1 MTPNPKR
8 MGAVAGACICAIGG
22 KVDIDIDIDIVIDI
36 GNCIS
41 RNAVNL
47 PKRRTWL

>member
-1 MTPNPKR
+1 MTPKPQR

-22 KVDIDIDIDIVIDI
+22 KVDIDIDI

>member
-1 MTPNPKR
+1 MTPNPRR

-22 KVDIDIDIDIVIDI
+22 KVDIGIDI

>member
-1 MTPNPKR
+1 MTPKPQR
-8 MGAVAGACICAIGG
+8 IDALACACISATTG
-22 KVDIDIDIDIVIDI
+22 KVDIFIDFGH

-41 RNAVNL
+41 CSAVNL

>member
-1 MTPNPKR
+1 MTPTPQR
-8 MGAVAGACICAIGG
+8 IGALAGACICPIAG
-22 KVDIDIDIDIVIDI
+22 KVDIDIDI

-41 RNAVNL
+41 RSAVNL

>member
-1 MTPNPKR
+1 MTPNPQR
-8 MGAVAGACICAIGG
+8 MGALAGACICAIGG
-22 KVDIDIDIDIVIDI
+22 KVDIDI

-41 RNAVNL
+41 RSAVNL

>member
-1 MTPNPKR
+1 MTPNPRR
-8 MGAVAGACICAIGG
+8 MGALVGACICAIGG
-22 KVDIDIDIDIVIDI
+22 KVDIDIDIDIDI

-41 RNAVNL
+41 RRAVNL

>member
-1 MTPNPKR
+1 MTPNPQR
-8 MGAVAGACICAIGG
+8 MGALVGACICAIGG
-22 KVDIDIDIDIVIDI
+22 KVDIDIDIDI

-41 RNAVNL
+41 RRAVNL

>member
-1 MTPNPKR
+1 MTPKPQR

-22 KVDIDIDIDIVIDI
+22 KVDIDIDI

-41 RNAVNL
+41 RSAVNL

>member
-1 MTPNPKR
+1 MTPNPRR

-22 KVDIDIDIDIVIDI
+22 KVDIDIDIDI

-41 RNAVNL
+41 RSAVN
-47 PKRRTWL
+47 PSQRRPWL

>member
-1 MTPNPKR
+1 MTPNPQR

-22 KVDIDIDIDIVIDI
+22 KVDIDIDI

-41 RNAVNL
+41 RSAVNL

>member
-1 MTPNPKR
+1 MTPNPQR
-8 MGAVAGACICAIGG
+8 MGAVAGACICAIAG
-22 KVDIDIDIDIVIDI
+22 KVDIDIDI

-41 RNAVNL
+41 RSAVNL

>member
-1 MTPNPKR
+1 
-8 MGAVAGACICAIGG
+8 VAGACICAIGG
-22 KVDIDIDIDIVIDI
+22 KVDIDIDI

-41 RNAVNL
+41 RSAVNL

>member
-1 MTPNPKR
+1 MTPKPQR
-8 MGAVAGACICAIGG
+8 IDALACACISATTG
-22 KVDIDIDIDIVIDI
+22 KVDIFIDI

>member
-1 MTPNPKR
+1 MTPNPRR

-22 KVDIDIDIDIVIDI
+22 KVDIDIDI

-41 RNAVNL
+41 RSAVNL

>member
-1 MTPNPKR
+1 MTPNPQR

-22 KVDIDIDIDIVIDI
+22 KVDIDIDI

-41 RNAVNL
+41 RSAVNL
-47 PKRRTWL
+47 PKRRKWL